1 MSRQILLVFALANL
15 SLLSINS
22 LTVRKLKLAA
32 IVSISLLLLIG
43 LVFFM
48 IGYLRPKVAGIYVT
62 TNPSATVFI
71 NSEQVG
77 RTPYR
82 ATRDPD
88 EITVELIPE
97 SFQVPLAPYETK
109 VTLVAGVE
117 TVLQRDFGEIEET
130 SAGEIISFEKV
141 DKDETSL
148 SVVTI
153 PDQAQLL
160 IDGRERVF
168 TPYKTSSLLP
178 GEHALVISANGY
190 KERVVEVKTHDGYK
204 LTAIVKLA
212 KEKESEEEQPVA
224 SEAATQDQDKEEEK
238 ELVEI
243 LTTPTG
249 YLRVRAEPSSLGN
262 EVSQVE
268 PGETY
273 TLIETDE
280 KTGWFKIEYLP
291 ALPAQAGQAGEEA
304 KVGWISNQYARKV
317 AEKITPTPTSKPK
330 ATPTPI

>member
-1 MSRQILLVFALANL
+1 M
-15 SLLSINS
+15 
-22 LTVRKLKLAA
+22 RKLRLAV
-32 IVSISLLLLIG
+32 ILVISLLILIVV
-43 LVFFM
+43 VFFA
-48 IGYLRPKVAGIYVT
+48 IGYLKPKVAGIYIT
-62 TNPSATVFI
+62 TNPSANVFI

-82 ATRDPD
+82 GTRDPG
-88 EITVELIPE
+88 EITVKLIPE
-97 SFQVPLAPYETK
+97 SFQIPLAPYETK

-117 TVLQRDFGEIEET
+117 TVLQRDFGEIEDT
-130 SAGEIISFEKV
+130 SAGEIISFEKIG
-141 DKDETSL
+141 KGESSL

-178 GEHALVISANGY
+178 GKHTLVLSANAY
-190 KERVVEVKTHDGYK
+190 KEQVFEVKTHDGYK

-212 KEKESEEEQPVA
+212 KVKEEPEEQEPVA
-224 SEAATQDQDKEEEK
+224 SEAATPEEK
-238 ELVEI
+238 NKEKGLVEI

-262 EVSQVE
+262 EVGRVE
-268 PGETY
+268 PGEKY

-280 KTGWFKIEYLP
+280 KTGWFKIEY
-291 ALPAQAGQAGEEA
+291 EEG
-304 KVGWISNQYARKV
+304 KEGWISNQYAKKV
-317 AEKITPTPTSKPK
+317 ASVTSPTPTSKPR
-330 ATPTPI
+330 TIPSPT